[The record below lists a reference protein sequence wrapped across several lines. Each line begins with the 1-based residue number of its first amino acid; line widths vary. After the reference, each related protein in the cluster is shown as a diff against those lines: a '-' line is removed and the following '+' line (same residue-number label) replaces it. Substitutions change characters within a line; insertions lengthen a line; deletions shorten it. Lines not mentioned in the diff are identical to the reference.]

1 MNYLHS
7 VNKTERK
14 KKKCKTKGNTHFRPS
29 SAPVFLH
36 HRGLCFG
43 WKTVDCDG
51 NVGVFEHLL
60 QNHRHSPPL
69 QSIQATADAVDE
81 KVGKKK
87 ETFFLNCSRNKRD
100 TDKVALNHRG
110 KLNTNR
116 GIDIFVTSLRRQ

>member
-1 MNYLHS
+1 MSTNIYYGIKKIESLCELS
-7 VNKTERK
+7 TFCQQNRK
-14 KKKCKTKGNTHFRPS
+14 KEKKKCKTKGNTHFRPS

-87 ETFFLNCSRNKRD
+87 KHFF
-100 TDKVALNHRG
+100 
-110 KLNTNR
+110 
-116 GIDIFVTSLRRQ
+116 